1 MDSNIK
7 DKFIELWDKYFP
19 GASLPITFYYSDN
32 PVKDESVKAPGKANC
47 IMCEIAGVIKGKSV
61 YFDKDSTICSG
72 GKRYMGFSQSLNP
85 NFNYFLSYG
94 IAGELEGERYKKNP
108 SIVTKSMKNSKTM
121 KAPGKY
127 IIFKRWDK
135 LDENDEPL
143 VVIFFAKP
151 DVLSGLF
158 TLSNYDEVMSD
169 GVIAPFGSG
178 CSSIVNYPYFE
189 LHSRYPRA
197 VLGMFDVSARPY
209 LPKDTLSFAVPFPKF
224 KRMIDNMEESFLIT
238 GSWKKL
244 QSRIHA
250 EN

>member
-1 MDSNIK
+1 MNLRTK
-7 DKFIELWDKYFP
+7 DKFTELWDKYFP
-19 GASLPITFYYSDN
+19 GAGLPITFYYSDN
-32 PVKDESVKAPGKANC
+32 PIKDESVNAPTKAHC
-47 IMCEIAGVIKGKSV
+47 IMCELAGVIRGKSV
-61 YFDKDSTICSG
+61 YFERDSTICSG
-72 GKRYMGFSQSLNP
+72 GKRYMGFAHNLRP
-85 NFNYFLSYG
+85 NFDYFLSYG

-108 SIVTKSMKNSKTM
+108 SIVNKSMKNLKPM

-135 LDENDEPL
+135 LNEHDEPL

-158 TLSNYDEVMSD
+158 TLANYDEVMAD
-169 GVIAPFGSG
+169 AVIAPFGSG

-189 LHSRYPRA
+189 LQSKYPRA

-209 LPKDTLSFAVPFPKF
+209 LPENTLSFAVPYPKF
-224 KRMIDNMEESFLIT
+224 KRMLSNMEESFLIT

-244 QSRIHA
+244 RTRIHA
-250 EN
+250 ED

>member
-1 MDSNIK
+1 MC
-7 DKFIELWDKYFP
+7 
-19 GASLPITFYYSDN
+19 SLAQ
-32 PVKDESVKAPGKANC
+32 VL
-47 IMCEIAGVIKGKSV
+47 KGKSV
-61 YFDKDSTICSG
+61 YFEKDSVICSG
-72 GKRYMGFSQSLNP
+72 GKRYMGFSQTLRPS
-85 NFNYFLSYG
+85 FKYFLSYG

-108 SIVTKSMKNSKTM
+108 SIVTKSMKNLKSM

-135 LDENDEPL
+135 LNEHDEPL
-143 VVIFFAKP
+143 VVIFFSKP

-158 TLSNYDEVMSD
+158 TLANYDEVIANA
-169 GVIAPFGSG
+169 VIAPFGSG

-189 LHSRYPRA
+189 LQSKYPRA

-209 LPKDTLSFAVPFPKF
+209 LPQDTLSFAVPYPKF
-224 KRMIDNMEESFLIT
+224 IRMVNNMEESFLIT

-244 QSRIHA
+244 RKRIHA